1 MKNYLAVLVFCL
13 GTVVFT
19 AGAGCKSKVKDT
31 DIKTSAQTTLQGNP
45 DYSRVNVTIVDG
57 VATLSGEVKDESTKA
72 AAEKAVKDV
81 KGVKSVTNNITI
93 TAPPPPVE
101 ISADTQLTTA
111 VNDAVKDHPGVTA
124 TVSDGVI
131 TLTGQI
137 KRSDLQTLMQKLNA
151 LNPKKVENKL
161 TVQ

>member
-1 MKNYLAVLVFCL
+1 MKKSFVVLIFCL
-13 GTVVFT
+13 GAAVLTVNP
-19 AGAGCKSKVKDT
+19 GCKSKVTDT

-45 DYSRVNVTIVDG
+45 DYAGVSVTIIDG
-57 VATLSGEVKDESTKA
+57 VATLSGEVKDESVKS

-81 KGVKSVTNNITI
+81 KGVKSVTNNITV
-93 TAPPPPVE
+93 ASPLPPVE
-101 ISADTQLTTA
+101 VSADSQLTTA

-124 TVSDGVI
+124 TISDGVI

-137 KRSDLQTLMQKLNA
+137 KRADLQILMQKLNA
-151 LNPKKVENKL
+151 LNPKKVDNKL

>member
-1 MKNYLAVLVFCL
+1 MKNYFVVLIFCIGAAIL
-13 GTVVFT
+13 TVSP
-19 AGAGCKSKVKDT
+19 GCKSKVKDT

-45 DYSRVNVTIVDG
+45 DYSGVNVTIIDG
-57 VATLSGEVKDESTKA
+57 IATLNGEVKDESTKA

-93 TAPPPPVE
+93 AAPPPQVE
-101 ISADTQLTTA
+101 ISADSQLTTD

-137 KRSDLQTLMQKLNA
+137 KRADLQILMQKLNA
-151 LNPKKVENKL
+151 LNPKKVDNKL